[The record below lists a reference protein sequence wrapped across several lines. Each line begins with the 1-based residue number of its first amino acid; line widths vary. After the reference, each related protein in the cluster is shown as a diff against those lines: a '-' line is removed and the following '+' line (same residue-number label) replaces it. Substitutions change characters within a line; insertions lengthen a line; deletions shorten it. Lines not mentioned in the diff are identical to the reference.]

1 MQCKLYGL
9 ASTYAAISQHRHT
22 HEGGYPVTWIPVFTG
37 MTNQRG
43 LSMLKAILT
52 LTCIFVAPVFAGA
65 EPIPIGQFSAGSLS
79 GWEEKEFEG
88 KTQYVLVNDD
98 VLGKTV
104 LKAESHQGA
113 SGLFLEIK
121 IDLNKTPYLNWS
133 WKTSAHFSNINENE
147 KSGDDFV
154 ARIYVVVD
162 GGYFFWKTI
171 ALNYVWSSSHNAGE
185 KWDNPFTSNATM
197 YAVES
202 GVKNLGKWQQ
212 YKRNVKEDLK
222 NIVGKDTQYIDA
234 IAIMTD
240 TDNSGQSATTYFGDI
255 FFTSE

>member
-1 MQCKLYGL
+1 M
-9 ASTYAAISQHRHT
+9 
-22 HEGGYPVTWIPVFTG
+22 F
-37 MTNQRG
+37 
-43 LSMLKAILT
+43 KALLT
-52 LTCIFVAPVFAGA
+52 LICMFAAPALAGA
-65 EPIPIGQFSAGSLS
+65 TSIPIAQFTAGTLH

-88 KTQYVLVNDD
+88 KTRYSLIRDD
-98 VLGKTV
+98 ALGKTV

-113 SGLFLEIK
+113 SGLFREIK
-121 IDLNKTPYLNWS
+121 IDLDKTPYLNWS
-133 WKTSAHFSNINENE
+133 WKTSSAFKGINENE
-147 KSGDDFV
+147 KAGDDFV

-171 ALNYVWSSSHNAGE
+171 ALNYVCSSSHNTGE

-197 YAVES
+197 YAVDS
-202 GVKNLGKWQQ
+202 GMKNLGKWQQ

>member
-1 MQCKLYGL
+1 M
-9 ASTYAAISQHRHT
+9 H
-22 HEGGYPVTWIPVFTG
+22 
-37 MTNQRG
+37 
-43 LSMLKAILT
+43 KALFIIT
-52 LTCIFVAPVFAGA
+52 SICVAPVLAGA
-65 EPIPIGQFSAGSLS
+65 TSIPIAQFSAGTLH

-88 KTQYVLVNDD
+88 KTQYSLVRDD
-98 VLGKTV
+98 ALGKTV

-113 SGLFLEIK
+113 SGLFREQK
-121 IDLNKTPYLNWS
+121 IDLNKTPFLNWS
-133 WKTSAHFSNINENE
+133 WKTFSHFSSINENK

-162 GGYFFWKTI
+162 GGFFFWKTI
-171 ALNYVWSSSHNAGE
+171 ALNYVWSSAHQQGE

-197 YAVES
+197 YAVDS
-202 GVKNLGKWQQ
+202 GIENLGKWQQ

-255 FFTSE
+255 FFSSE

>member
-1 MQCKLYGL
+1 MFKVLF
-9 ASTYAAISQHRHT
+9 
-22 HEGGYPVTWIPVFTG
+22 VTLIAFVSPAMVG
-37 MTNQRG
+37 ATN
-43 LSMLKAILT
+43 LT
-52 LTCIFVAPVFAGA
+52 LG
-65 EPIPIGQFSAGSLS
+65 EFSKGSLS

-88 KTQYVLVNDD
+88 STQYSFIFDEQI
-98 VLGKTV
+98 KQQV

-113 SGLFLEIK
+113 SGLFREQR

-133 WKTSAHFSNINENE
+133 WKTFSHFPNINENE

-162 GGYFFWKTI
+162 GGVFFWKTI
-171 ALNYVWSSSHNAGE
+171 ALNYVWSSAHQKDEN
-185 KWDNPFTSNATM
+185 WDNPFTSNAAM

-202 GVKNLGKWQQ
+202 GRSNLGQWQY
-212 YKRNVKEDLK
+212 YKRNIKEDLK

-240 TDNSGQSATTYFGDI
+240 TDNAGLKAITYFGDI
-255 FFTSE
+255 SFTSE

>member
-1 MQCKLYGL
+1 
-9 ASTYAAISQHRHT
+9 
-22 HEGGYPVTWIPVFTG
+22 
-37 MTNQRG
+37 
-43 LSMLKAILT
+43 MLKAILT

-65 EPIPIGQFSAGSLS
+65 EPIPIGQFSTGSLS

-104 LKAESHQGA
+104 LKAESNHGA
-113 SGLFLEIK
+113 SGLFREIK

-133 WKTSAHFSNINENE
+133 WKTSSAFKGINENE
-147 KSGDDFV
+147 KAGDDFV

-162 GGYFFWKTI
+162 GGFFFWKTI
-171 ALNYVWSSSHNAGE
+171 ALNYVWSSSHQKGD

-197 YAVES
+197 FAVES
-202 GVKNLGKWQQ
+202 GKENLNTWQH
-212 YKRNVKEDLK
+212 YKRNIREDLK
-222 NIVGKDTQYIDA
+222 RLTGKDEQYIDA

-240 TDNSGQSATTYFGDI
+240 TDNTGLSATTYFGDI
-255 FFTSE
+255 FFSSE